1 MLCDALENKGPS
13 PSGVSYNPEVYT
25 YAEKY
30 RKLLEQV
37 RTKSIGYTDMWI
49 QLRQMER
56 DTTSVAK
63 NQRHRIAKIVNA
75 LGLYIKKEYNRVQNL
90 ECAEVGSS
98 HGLENRSVQKWTIV
112 RCDHAPPKFMKKIWT
127 IWKYTIG
134 SFSDDK
140 TADYDDQVA
149 VLRTIIVFVNFITC
163 LFIMANIVHNW

>member
-1 MLCDALENKGPS
+1 VTKKLTFEDLQPHVDMLCDALENKGAS

-56 DTTSVAK
+56 DT
-63 NQRHRIAKIVNA
+63 
-75 LGLYIKKEYNRVQNL
+75 
-90 ECAEVGSS
+90 
-98 HGLENRSVQKWTIV
+98 
-112 RCDHAPPKFMKKIWT
+112 
-127 IWKYTIG
+127 IG

>member
-1 MLCDALENKGPS
+1 MTKKLTFEDLQPHVDMLCDALENKGAS

-75 LGLYIKKEYNRVQNL
+75 LGLYIKKEYNRVCNS
-90 ECAEVGSS
+90 E
-98 HGLENRSVQKWTIV
+98 R
-112 RCDHAPPKFMKKIWT
+112 
-127 IWKYTIG
+127 
-134 SFSDDK
+134 
-140 TADYDDQVA
+140 
-149 VLRTIIVFVNFITC
+149 
-163 LFIMANIVHNW
+163 